1 MPNMTQKRSWLHD
14 RALLNTFPK
23 QGLALSGPGQAMH
36 RDVACLQAVLAEV
49 LAQIVAYKMGDAT
62 L

>member
-1 MPNMTQKRSWLHD
+1 MQS
-14 RALLNTFPK
+14 
-23 QGLALSGPGQAMH
+23 
-36 RDVACLQAVLAEV
+36 DVACLQAVLAEV